1 MGEFLPVDFR
11 KERLSTLLGEERE
24 GKSTLRSSTAE
35 VQIKLKALA
44 SYWGLMV
51 KELCTEIVQ
60 WSN

>member
-1 MGEFLPVDFR
+1 VDFR